1 MRYKIGRLQ
10 NSIATLE
17 LKQRTLYQNTLILGE
32 EGSGKTHL
40 ANKIRHYVMANG
52 IPTLYLDFSDPSI
65 EKIEE
70 KFKDADTFFYLR
82 FEESDEFEA
91 ALDKAIAERRNI
103 YMAAN
108 PSYFATKRNVKSK
121 LSRMIQ
127 KHDLL
132 ENYYYFF
139 HEIESLNGFYTKFED
154 FIYYIFDLVNMKK
167 YGFTFLAQPNEI
179 FEDSRIK
186 LLFTFLYLGRCSN
199 AHYYNTSVLRSLKTN
214 TFYYQYRMDN
224 RSLLFN
230 QIQSDIAIIDA

>member
-1 MRYKIGRLQ
+1 MRYKIGHFQ
-10 NSIATLE
+10 NSISALE
-17 LKQRTLYQNTLILGE
+17 LKERTLYQNTLILGE

-40 ANKIRHYVMANG
+40 ANKIRRYVMKNN
-52 IPTLYLDFSDPSI
+52 IPTLYIDFSDPSI
-65 EKIEE
+65 EKIEA
-70 KFKDADTFFYLR
+70 KFKDSDTFFYLR

-91 ALDKAIAERRNI
+91 VLDKAIEERRNI

-108 PSYFATKRNVKSK
+108 PSFFTNKRNVKSK

-127 KHDLL
+127 KHELL
-132 ENYYYFF
+132 DNYYYFF

-154 FIYYIFDLVNMKK
+154 FLYYIFNLVNVKK

-186 LLFTFLYLGRCSN
+186 LLFTFLYLGRCSH

-214 TFYYQYRMDN
+214 TFFYQYRTDN

-230 QIQSDIAIIDA
+230 QIESDIAIIDG

>member
-10 NSIATLE
+10 NSISSLE
-17 LKQRTLYQNTLILGE
+17 LKERTLYQNTLILGE

-108 PSYFATKRNVKSK
+108 PSYFATKRNIKSK

-127 KHDLL
+127 KHELL

-179 FEDSRIK
+179 FEDPRIK

>member
-10 NSIATLE
+10 NSISTLE
-17 LKQRTLYQNTLILGE
+17 LKQRTLFQNTLILGE

-40 ANKIRHYVMANG
+40 ANKIRHFVMANG
-52 IPTLYLDFSDPSI
+52 VPTLYLDFSDPSI

-82 FEESDEFEA
+82 FEETDEFEA

-108 PSYFATKRNVKSK
+108 PSYFATKKNIKSR
-121 LSRMIQ
+121 LSKIIQ
-127 KHDLL
+127 KHELL

-154 FIYYIFDLVNMKK
+154 FLYYIFDLVNIKK
-167 YGFTFLAQPNEI
+167 FGFTFLAQPNEI

-199 AHYYNTSVLRSLKTN
+199 AHYYNTAVLRSLKTN

-230 QIQSDIAIIDA
+230 QIQGDIAIIDA

>member
-1 MRYKIGRLQ
+1 MRYKIGHFQ
-10 NSIATLE
+10 NSISALE
-17 LKQRTLYQNTLILGE
+17 LKERTLYQNTLILGE

-40 ANKIRHYVMANG
+40 ANKIRHYVMENN
-52 IPTLYLDFSDPSI
+52 IPTLYIDFSDPSI

-82 FEESDEFEA
+82 FEETDEFEA
-91 ALDKAIAERRNI
+91 SLDKAIEERRNI

-108 PSYFATKRNVKSK
+108 PSFFSNKRTVKSK

-127 KHDLL
+127 KHELL
-132 ENYYYFF
+132 DNYYYFF

-154 FIYYIFDLVNMKK
+154 FLYYIFDLVNVKK

-214 TFYYQYRMDN
+214 TFFYQYRMDN

>member
-108 PSYFATKRNVKSK
+108 PSYFASKRNVKSK

>member
-10 NSIATLE
+10 NSISTLE
-17 LKQRTLYQNTLILGE
+17 LKQRTLFQNTLILGE

-52 IPTLYLDFSDPSI
+52 VPTLYLDFSDPSI

-70 KFKDADTFFYLR
+70 KFKDSDTFFYLR

-91 ALDKAIAERRNI
+91 SLDKAIAERRNI

-108 PSYFATKRNVKSK
+108 PSYFATKRNIKSR
-121 LSRMIQ
+121 LSKMIQ
-127 KHDLL
+127 KQELL
-132 ENYYYFF
+132 DNYYYFF

-154 FIYYIFDLVNMKK
+154 FLYYIFDLVNIKK
-167 YGFTFLAQPNEI
+167 FGFTFLAQPNEI

-214 TFYYQYRMDN
+214 TFFYQYRLDN

-230 QIQSDIAIIDA
+230 QIESDVAIIDA

>member
-10 NSIATLE
+10 NSISALE
-17 LKQRTLYQNTLILGE
+17 LKERTLYQNTLILGE

-52 IPTLYLDFSDPSI
+52 VPTLYLDFSDPSI

-91 ALDKAIAERRNI
+91 ALDQAIAQRRNI

-108 PSYFATKRNVKSK
+108 PSYFATKRNIKSK

-127 KHDLL
+127 KHELL
-132 ENYYYFF
+132 DNYYYFF

-179 FEDSRIK
+179 FEDPRIK

-230 QIQSDIAIIDA
+230 QIESDIAIIDA

>member
-1 MRYKIGRLQ
+1 MRYKIGHFQ

-17 LKQRTLYQNTLILGE
+17 LKERTLYQNTLILGE

-108 PSYFATKRNVKSK
+108 PSYFASKRNVKSK

>member
-1 MRYKIGRLQ
+1 MGYKIGHFQ
-10 NSIATLE
+10 NSISALE
-17 LKQRTLYQNTLILGE
+17 LRERTLYQNTLILGE

-40 ANKIRHYVMANG
+40 ANKIRRYVMENS
-52 IPTLYLDFSDPSI
+52 IPTLYIDFSDPSI

-70 KFKDADTFFYLR
+70 KFKDSSTFFYLR

-91 ALDKAIAERRNI
+91 VLDKAIAQRRNI

-108 PSYFATKRNVKSK
+108 PSYFSNKRNVKSK

-127 KHDLL
+127 KHELL
-132 ENYYYFF
+132 DNYYYFF

-154 FIYYIFDLVNMKK
+154 FLYYIFDLVNIKK
-167 YGFTFLAQPNEI
+167 FGFTFLAQPNEI

-214 TFYYQYRMDN
+214 TFFYQYRTDN

-230 QIQSDIAIIDA
+230 QIQSDVAIIDV

>member
-1 MRYKIGRLQ
+1 MGYKIGHFQ
-10 NSIATLE
+10 NSISALE
-17 LKQRTLYQNTLILGE
+17 LKERTLYQNTLILGE

-40 ANKIRHYVMANG
+40 ANKIRRYVMENS
-52 IPTLYLDFSDPSI
+52 IPTLYIDFSDPSI

-70 KFKDADTFFYLR
+70 KFKDSDTFFYLR

-91 ALDKAIAERRNI
+91 ILDKAIAQRRNI

-108 PSYFATKRNVKSK
+108 PSYFSNKRNVKSK

-127 KHDLL
+127 KHELL
-132 ENYYYFF
+132 DNYYYFF

-154 FIYYIFDLVNMKK
+154 FLYYIFDLVNIKK
-167 YGFTFLAQPNEI
+167 FGFTFLAQPNEI

-214 TFYYQYRMDN
+214 TFFYQYRTDN

-230 QIQSDIAIIDA
+230 QIQSDVAIIDV

>member
-1 MRYKIGRLQ
+1 MRYKIGHFQ
-10 NSIATLE
+10 NCISTLE

-52 IPTLYLDFSDPSI
+52 VPTLYLDFSDPSI

-70 KFKDADTFFYLR
+70 KFKDSDTFFYLR

-91 ALDKAIAERRNI
+91 SLDKAIAERRNI

-108 PSYFATKRNVKSK
+108 PSYFATKRNIKSR

-127 KHDLL
+127 KQELL
-132 ENYYYFF
+132 DNYYYFF

-154 FIYYIFDLVNMKK
+154 FLYYIFDLVNIKK
-167 YGFTFLAQPNEI
+167 FGFTFLAQPNEI

-186 LLFTFLYLGRCSN
+186 LLFTFLYL
-199 AHYYNTSVLRSLKTN
+199 
-214 TFYYQYRMDN
+214 
-224 RSLLFN
+224 
-230 QIQSDIAIIDA
+230 

>member
-10 NSIATLE
+10 NSISTLE
-17 LKQRTLYQNTLILGE
+17 LKQRTLFQNTLILGE

-52 IPTLYLDFSDPSI
+52 VPTLYLDFSDPSI

-70 KFKDADTFFYLR
+70 KFKDSDTFFYLR

-91 ALDKAIAERRNI
+91 SLDKAIAERRNI

-108 PSYFATKRNVKSK
+108 PSYFATKRNIKSR
-121 LSRMIQ
+121 LSKMIQ
-127 KHDLL
+127 KQELL
-132 ENYYYFF
+132 DNYYYFF

-154 FIYYIFDLVNMKK
+154 FLYYIFDLVNIKK
-167 YGFTFLAQPNEI
+167 FGFTFLAQPNEI
-179 FEDSRIK
+179 FENSRIK

-214 TFYYQYRMDN
+214 TFFYQYRLDN

-230 QIQSDIAIIDA
+230 QIESDVAIIDA

>member
-10 NSIATLE
+10 NSISALE
-17 LKQRTLYQNTLILGE
+17 LKERTLYQNTLILGE

-40 ANKIRHYVMANG
+40 ANKIRHYVMANK
-52 IPTLYLDFSDPSI
+52 IPTLYIDFSDPSI

-82 FEESDEFEA
+82 FEENDEFEA
-91 ALDKAIAERRNI
+91 ALDQAIAQRRNI

-108 PSYFATKRNVKSK
+108 PSYFATKRNIKSK
-121 LSRMIQ
+121 LSKIIQ
-127 KHDLL
+127 KHELL

>member
-1 MRYKIGRLQ
+1 MRYKIGHFQ

-17 LKQRTLYQNTLILGE
+17 LKERTLYQNTLILGE

-108 PSYFATKRNVKSK
+108 PSYFASKRNVKSK

-199 AHYYNTSVLRSLKTN
+199 AHYSNTSVLRSLKTN

>member
-10 NSIATLE
+10 NSISTLE
-17 LKQRTLYQNTLILGE
+17 LKERSLYQNTLILGE

-52 IPTLYLDFSDPSI
+52 IPTLYLDFSNPSI

-70 KFKDADTFFYLR
+70 KFKDSDTFFYLR

-91 ALDKAIAERRNI
+91 SLDKAIAERRNI

-108 PSYFATKRNVKSK
+108 PSYFASKRNVKSK

>member
-10 NSIATLE
+10 NSISTLE
-17 LKQRTLYQNTLILGE
+17 LKARTLYQNTLILGE

-40 ANKIRHYVMANG
+40 ANKIRHYVMENN

-70 KFKDADTFFYLR
+70 KFKDSDTFFYLR

-108 PSYFATKRNVKSK
+108 PSYFASKRDIKSK
-121 LSRMIQ
+121 LSRIIQ
-127 KHDLL
+127 KHELL

-167 YGFTFLAQPNEI
+167 FGFTFLAQPNEI

-214 TFYYQYRMDN
+214 TFYYQYRLDN

-230 QIQSDIAIIDA
+230 QIESDIAIIDG

>member
-1 MRYKIGRLQ
+1 MGYKIGHFQ
-10 NSIATLE
+10 NSISALE
-17 LKQRTLYQNTLILGE
+17 LRERTLYQNTLILGE

-40 ANKIRHYVMANG
+40 ANKIRRYVMENC
-52 IPTLYLDFSDPSI
+52 IPTLYIDFSDPSI

-70 KFKDADTFFYLR
+70 KFKDSDTFFYLR

-91 ALDKAIAERRNI
+91 VLDKAIEERRNI

-108 PSYFATKRNVKSK
+108 PSYFSNKRNVKSK

-127 KHDLL
+127 KHELL
-132 ENYYYFF
+132 DNYYYFF

-154 FIYYIFDLVNMKK
+154 FLYYIFDLVNIKK
-167 YGFTFLAQPNEI
+167 FGFTFLAQPNEI

-214 TFYYQYRMDN
+214 TFFYQYRTDN

-230 QIQSDIAIIDA
+230 QIQSDVAIIDV

>member
-1 MRYKIGRLQ
+1 MRYKIGHFQ
-10 NSIATLE
+10 NSISSLE
-17 LKQRTLYQNTLILGE
+17 LKERTLYQNTLILGE

-40 ANKIRHYVMANG
+40 ANKIRHYVMENN
-52 IPTLYLDFSDPSI
+52 IPTLYIDFSDPSI

-70 KFKDADTFFYLR
+70 KFKDSDTFFYLR
-82 FEESDEFEA
+82 FEETDEFEA
-91 ALDKAIAERRNI
+91 SLDKAIEERRNI

-108 PSYFATKRNVKSK
+108 PSYFANKRNVKSK

-127 KHDLL
+127 KHELL
-132 ENYYYFF
+132 DNYYYFF

-154 FIYYIFDLVNMKK
+154 FLYYIFDLINVKK
-167 YGFTFLAQPNEI
+167 FGFTFLAQPNEI

-186 LLFTFLYLGRCSN
+186 LLFTFLYLGRCSH

-214 TFYYQYRMDN
+214 TFFYQYRTDS

-230 QIQSDIAIIDA
+230 QIESDIAIIDA

>member
-10 NSIATLE
+10 NSISTLE
-17 LKQRTLYQNTLILGE
+17 LKERTLYQNTLILGE

-52 IPTLYLDFSDPSI
+52 IPTLYLDFSNPSI

-70 KFKDADTFFYLR
+70 KFKDSDTFFYLR

-108 PSYFATKRNVKSK
+108 PSYFGTKRNVKSM
-121 LSRMIQ
+121 LSKMIQ

-154 FIYYIFDLVNMKK
+154 FLYYIFDLVNMKK

>member
-1 MRYKIGRLQ
+1 MRYKIGKFK

-17 LKQRTLYQNTLILGE
+17 LTKRTLFQNTLILGE
-32 EGSGKTHL
+32 QGSGKTHL
-40 ANKIRHYVMANG
+40 ANKIRHFVMASG

-70 KFKDADTFFYLR
+70 KFKDSDTFFYLR

-108 PSYFATKRNVKSK
+108 PSYFASKRSVKSK

-154 FIYYIFDLVNMKK
+154 FIYYIFDLVNLKK

-179 FEDSRIK
+179 FEDPRIK
-186 LLFTFLYLGRCSN
+186 LLFTFLYIGRCSN
-199 AHYYNTSVLRSLKTN
+199 AHYYNTSVLRSLETN

-230 QIQSDIAIIDA
+230 QIKSDIAIIDA

>member
-1 MRYKIGRLQ
+1 MRYKIGHFQ
-10 NSIATLE
+10 NCISTLE

-52 IPTLYLDFSDPSI
+52 VPTLYLDFSDPSI

-70 KFKDADTFFYLR
+70 KFKDSDTFFYLR

-91 ALDKAIAERRNI
+91 SLDKAIAERRNI

-108 PSYFATKRNVKSK
+108 PSYFATKRNIKSR

-127 KHDLL
+127 KQELL
-132 ENYYYFF
+132 DNYYYFF

-154 FIYYIFDLVNMKK
+154 FLYYIFDLVNIKK
-167 YGFTFLAQPNEI
+167 FGFTFLAQPNEI

-214 TFYYQYRMDN
+214 TFFYQYRTDN

-230 QIQSDIAIIDA
+230 QIQSDVAIIDA

>member
-1 MRYKIGRLQ
+1 MSYW
-10 NSIATLE
+10 
-17 LKQRTLYQNTLILGE
+17 
-32 EGSGKTHL
+32 KT
-40 ANKIRHYVMANG
+40 IT
-52 IPTLYLDFSDPSI
+52 I
-65 EKIEE
+65 
-70 KFKDADTFFYLR
+70 
-82 FEESDEFEA
+82 
-91 ALDKAIAERRNI
+91 
-103 YMAAN
+103 
-108 PSYFATKRNVKSK
+108 
-121 LSRMIQ
+121 
-127 KHDLL
+127 
-132 ENYYYFF
+132 FF

>member
-1 MRYKIGRLQ
+1 MRYKIGHFQ
-10 NSIATLE
+10 NSISALE
-17 LKQRTLYQNTLILGE
+17 LKERTLYQNTLILGE

-40 ANKIRHYVMANG
+40 ANKIRHYVMENN
-52 IPTLYLDFSDPSI
+52 IPTLYIDFSDPSI

-91 ALDKAIAERRNI
+91 ALDKAIQERQNI

-108 PSYFATKRNVKSK
+108 PSFFTNKRNVKSK

-127 KHDLL
+127 KHELL
-132 ENYYYFF
+132 DNYYYFF

-154 FIYYIFDLVNMKK
+154 FLYYIFDLVNVKK

-186 LLFTFLYLGRCSN
+186 LLFTFLYLGRCSH

-214 TFYYQYRMDN
+214 TFFYQYRMDN

>member
-1 MRYKIGRLQ
+1 MGYKIGHFQ
-10 NSIATLE
+10 NSISALE
-17 LKQRTLYQNTLILGE
+17 LRERTLYQNTLILGE

-40 ANKIRHYVMANG
+40 ANKIRRYVMENS
-52 IPTLYLDFSDPSI
+52 IPTLYIDFSDPSI

-70 KFKDADTFFYLR
+70 KFKDSSTFFYLR

-91 ALDKAIAERRNI
+91 ILDKAIAQRRNI

-108 PSYFATKRNVKSK
+108 PSYFSNKRNVKSK

-127 KHDLL
+127 KHELL
-132 ENYYYFF
+132 DNYYYFF

-154 FIYYIFDLVNMKK
+154 FLYYIFDLVNIKK
-167 YGFTFLAQPNEI
+167 FGFTFLAQPNEI

-214 TFYYQYRMDN
+214 TFFYQYRTDN

-230 QIQSDIAIIDA
+230 QIQSDVAIIDV

>member
-1 MRYKIGRLQ
+1 MRYKIGHFQ

-17 LKQRTLYQNTLILGE
+17 LKERTLYQNTLILGE

-103 YMAAN
+103 YMAAST
-108 PSYFATKRNVKSK
+108 SYFASKRNVKSK

-127 KHDLL
+127 KHELL

>member
-1 MRYKIGRLQ
+1 MRYKIGHFQ
-10 NSIATLE
+10 NSISALE
-17 LKQRTLYQNTLILGE
+17 LKDRTLYQNTLILGE

-40 ANKIRHYVMANG
+40 ANKIRHYVMAND
-52 IPTLYLDFSDPSI
+52 IPTLYIDFSDPSI
-65 EKIEE
+65 EKIEA
-70 KFKDADTFFYLR
+70 KFKDSDTFFYLR

-108 PSYFATKRNVKSK
+108 PSFFTNKRNVKSK

-127 KHDLL
+127 KHELL
-132 ENYYYFF
+132 DNYYYFF

-154 FIYYIFDLVNMKK
+154 FLYYIFDLVNVKK

-214 TFYYQYRMDN
+214 TFFYQYRMDN

-230 QIQSDIAIIDA
+230 QIQSDVAIIDA

>member
-10 NSIATLE
+10 HSISTLE

-52 IPTLYLDFSDPSI
+52 VPTLYLDFSDPSI

-82 FEESDEFEA
+82 FEETDEFEA
-91 ALDKAIAERRNI
+91 ALDKAIEERRNI

-108 PSYFATKRNVKSK
+108 PSYFATKKNIKSR
-121 LSRMIQ
+121 LSKIIQ
-127 KHDLL
+127 KHELL

-154 FIYYIFDLVNMKK
+154 FLYYIFDLVNIKK
-167 YGFTFLAQPNEI
+167 FGFTFLAQPNEI